1 MSKSNIPKN
10 KKFSYYY
17 FTVGLI
23 MPLIVSVF
31 TVVLGRDTPNNL
43 WILDYDLTQ
52 ATLAIILGVF
62 VGTVSYFVEEY
73 VLKSDLSYEKAV
85 LLGLLSAEVMVFVD
99 KNKKVSM
106 ATITLLLFFYFHS
119 IEN

>member
-1 MSKSNIPKN
+1 
-10 KKFSYYY
+10 
-17 FTVGLI
+17 
-23 MPLIVSVF
+23 MPLIVSIF
-31 TVVLGRDTPNNL
+31 TVVLGRETPNNL

-52 ATLAIILGVF
+52 ASLAIILGVF
-62 VGTVSYFVEEY
+62 VGFASYFVEEHI
-73 VLKSDLSYEKAV
+73 LKSDLSYEKAI

-99 KNKKVSM
+99 KDKRVSM